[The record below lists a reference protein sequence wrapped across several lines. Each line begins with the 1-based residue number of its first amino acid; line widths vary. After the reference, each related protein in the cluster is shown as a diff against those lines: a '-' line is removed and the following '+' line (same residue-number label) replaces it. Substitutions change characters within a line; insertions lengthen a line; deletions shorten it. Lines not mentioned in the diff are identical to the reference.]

1 MSAISPP
8 ARPLSVRQQR
18 FVQEYLRDGNAARA
32 ARDAGY
38 TSDKSSNQGWK
49 MLRRPAIAAAIAA
62 ERAALS
68 AKLSVDAE
76 RVLGEYVRI
85 GFADMR
91 KIFDADGNLLHPR
104 FMDDDTAA
112 AIAEVEVS
120 KKAGGETLHKIK
132 RVDKKGALD
141 SLARALGLF
150 RDKPDASDADNLA
163 ERLDAARKR
172 VGM

>member
-1 MSAISPP
+1 M
-8 ARPLSVRQQR
+8 LSIRR
-18 FVQEYLRDGNAARA
+18 EKFVKEYVTDGNAARA
-32 ARDAGY
+32 ARAAGY
-38 TSDKSSNQGWK
+38 AKKHASGQGRK
-49 MLRRPAIAAAIAA
+49 MLRSPEVAAAVAQARA
-62 ERAALS
+62 ELS
-68 AKLSVDAE
+68 AKLNASAE
-76 RVLGEYVRI
+76 RIIAEYVRI

-91 KIFDADGNLLHPR
+91 KIFDANGNLLHPR

-150 RDKPDASDADNLA
+150 RDKLESGEADNLA

-172 VGM
+172 VAS

>member
-1 MSAISPP
+1 MK
-8 ARPLSVRQQR
+8 
-18 FVQEYLRDGNAARA
+18 EYLRDGNAARA
-32 ARDAGY
+32 ARAAGY
-38 TSDKSSNQGWK
+38 AAKGTSNRGWK
-49 MLRRPAIAAAIAA
+49 LLRRPAIAAAIAA

-68 AKLSVDAE
+68 ARLGVDAE
-76 RVLGEYVRI
+76 RVIGEYVRI
-85 GFADMR
+85 GFADLR
-91 KIFDADGNLLHPR
+91 KIFDANGNLLHPR

-120 KKAGGETLHKIK
+120 KKAGGETVHKIK

-150 RDKPDASDADNLA
+150 RDKPEAGDADNLA

-172 VGM
+172 MEQGGA